1 MRWRQRIGWLVAPMG
16 VECHR
21 RGSSVVRRPVKIL
34 CSSRSRG
41 TSLFEQIEGSLGLV
55 SMRAA
60 VDLFEWRGRIG
71 SAASLGLPSLGWWR
85 VVSWRVCET
94 ERGRP
99 ESIKTEAAKL
109 ESVLIKGIFWYRFYI
124 RVPLSAV
131 FRSGPKI
138 FPKATCDRDTILND
152 PVFLNCPSRLQGSS
166 TPVTPTSHLILSI
179 LRYSFWRPQKSRP
192 IATLIQFVAIAT

>member
-1 MRWRQRIGWLVAPMG
+1 MG

-124 RVPLSAV
+124 RVPLSAG

-138 FPKATCDRDTILND
+138 FPKAT
-152 PVFLNCPSRLQGSS
+152 
-166 TPVTPTSHLILSI
+166 
-179 LRYSFWRPQKSRP
+179 
-192 IATLIQFVAIAT
+192 